1 MSGDSSTH
9 QQNKKIDE
17 DSNLVMERPKGPL
30 ATAASGAL
38 VAVEGSQEKNL
49 ETGNLEEKLEKP
61 EFTKHDKEDSNVK
74 SFWIF
79 IMMQLFW
86 NI

>member
-9 QQNKKIDE
+9 QQNKKTDE
-17 DSNLVMERPKGPL
+17 DSNLVLERPKGPI

-49 ETGNLEEKLEKP
+49 ETGNLEEKQEKS
-61 EFTKHDKEDSNVK
+61 EFIKPDKEDNNVK
-74 SFWIF
+74 HLIF
-79 IMMQLFW
+79 FNLVQFY
-86 NI
+86 

>member
-9 QQNKKIDE
+9 QQSSKKTDE
-17 DSNLVMERPKGPL
+17 DNLVLERPKGPI

-49 ETGNLEEKLEKP
+49 ETANLEEKQNS
-61 EFTKHDKEDSNVK
+61 EFFKHDKEENNVK
-74 SFWIF
+74 PY
-79 IMMQLFW
+79 LFF
-86 NI
+86 NQVEIY